1 MPDSD
6 LTYSVK
12 DNVARI
18 VINREQK
25 RNSIT
30 AALQSLFL
38 THLDLAERDDS
49 VRALCISG
57 AGDKSFC
64 SGADL
69 SGSGQDDSDAIKSF
83 ADLLKRIAQYSKPT
97 VARVNGSCMAGG
109 IGLMLACDIVIAVDD
124 ATFGTPEVNIGL
136 FPMMI
141 GALLFKN
148 IPRKKAMELALL
160 GNRLT
165 AKEAL
170 DMGMLT
176 RTVPKAELDGEVERI
191 LKILV
196 SNSPIG
202 MKIGKQAFSA
212 IEDMPFEKAI
222 DFLSF
227 KLLEVAST
235 EDAIEGITA
244 FLQKRTPEFKG
255 K

>member
-1 MPDSD
+1 MSASD
-6 LTYSVK
+6 LIYSVE

-30 AALQSLFL
+30 AELQSLFL

-57 AGDKSFC
+57 ASDKSFC

-69 SGSGQDDSDAIKSF
+69 SGSGQDGSNAVKKF
-83 ADLLKRIAQYSKPT
+83 ADLLKRIAGYPKPT

-124 ATFGTPEVNIGL
+124 ATFGTPEVDIGL

-148 IPRKKAMELALL
+148 IPRKKAMEMALL
-160 GNRLT
+160 GNKLT
-165 AKEAL
+165 AQEAL
-170 DMGMLT
+170 NMGMLT
-176 RTVPKAELDGEVERI
+176 RTVPKAALDGEVERI

-202 MKIGKQAFSA
+202 MKIGKQAFYA
-212 IEDMPFEKAI
+212 IEDMPFEQAI
-222 DFLSF
+222 DFLSD

-244 FLQKRTPEFKG
+244 FLQKRDPEFKG

>member
-1 MPDSD
+1 MAVSD
-6 LTYSVK
+6 LIYSLEY
-12 DNVARI
+12 NVASI

-30 AALQSLFL
+30 AELQSLFL
-38 THLDLAERDDS
+38 DYLDRAERDDN
-49 VRALCISG
+49 VRAVCITG

-69 SGSGQDDSDAIKSF
+69 SGAGADGSNTVLRY
-83 ADLLKRIAQYSKPT
+83 ADLLKRIARYSKPT
-97 VARVNGSCMAGG
+97 VARVNGSCLAGG
-109 IGLMLACDIVIAVDD
+109 IGLMLACDIVVAVDN

-141 GALLFKN
+141 GALLFRN
-148 IPRKKAMELALL
+148 MPRKKVMEMALL
-160 GNRLT
+160 AKKLT
-165 AKEAL
+165 AQEAL
-170 DMGMLT
+170 DMGLLT
-176 RTVPKAELDGEVERI
+176 RKVPEDALDVEVKKI

-202 MKIGKQAFSA
+202 MKIGKQAFYA
-212 IEDMPFEKAI
+212 IGEMPFEQAI
-222 DFLSF
+222 DFLSD

-235 EDAIEGITA
+235 EDAIEGIAA
-244 FLQKRTPEFKG
+244 FLQKRDPKFKG

>member
-1 MPDSD
+1 MPTSD
-6 LTYSVK
+6 LLYSVK

-30 AALQSLFL
+30 AELQSLFL
-38 THLDLAERDDS
+38 THLDLAEKDDS
-49 VRALCISG
+49 VRAFCISG
-57 AGDKSFC
+57 AGDKTFC

-69 SGSGQDDSDAIKSF
+69 SGSGQDGSNAVKKF
-83 ADLLKRIAQYSKPT
+83 ADLLKRIAGYSKPT

-109 IGLMLACDIVIAVDD
+109 IGLMLACDIVVAVDD

-136 FPMMI
+136 FPMII

-148 IPRKKAMELALL
+148 IQRKKAMEMALL

-165 AKEAL
+165 AQEAL
-170 DMGMLT
+170 EAGMLT
-176 RTVPKAELDGEVERI
+176 RTVPKDALDGEVERI

-202 MKIGKQAFSA
+202 MKIGKQAFYA
-212 IEDMPFEKAI
+212 IEDMPFEQAI
-222 DFLSF
+222 DFLSD

-244 FLQKRTPEFKG
+244 FLQKRTPNFKG